1 MNKNFMYLEDKIAE
15 SSESI
20 MTSISSILSNIATIN
35 SRLSEITSDISDS
48 NETLSTKLED
58 YKLKTKLLVKIA
70 SMVPNW
76 TASFSVSLTEAF
88 KATSNGYLLV
98 LPAVAAKG
106 SMYINGK
113 EILLKNR
120 DSVYDN
126 AADLISIP
134 MQEGDTVSSS
144 MELKMVYFVPTKE
157 MSVEGF

>member
-1 MNKNFMYLEDKIAE
+1 
-15 SSESI
+15 
-20 MTSISSILSNIATIN
+20 
-35 SRLSEITSDISDS
+35 
-48 NETLSTKLED
+48 
-58 YKLKTKLLVKIA
+58 
-70 SMVPNW
+70 
-76 TASFSVSLTEAF
+76 
-88 KATSNGYLLV
+88 
-98 LPAVAAKG
+98 
-106 SMYINGK
+106 MYINGK